1 MVGGGSAP
9 SQLSFPP
16 VFVPGICVYLP
27 LNSFHAT
34 RGFDHISRSLRV
46 IPPAKG
52 GSNVCCASR
61 IQKMH
66 VHSHGAAHNH
76 SHPPID
82 ASQGMTLIL
91 GTAVVATFAL
101 VAVELIAGY
110 AAHSIAL
117 ISDAFHNLTD
127 VPTMVIS
134 WLAARWAMRPPT
146 PEKTYGYHRA
156 GILAAFINSMLLSIV
171 ALFLIYESIRRLR
184 APVEVES
191 GLMLWVS
198 ILALVINSGIT
209 FALHSGRRDLNVRA
223 VWIHNLGDALS
234 NIAIIAGAIV
244 IRRTGANWIDPIIG
258 IGIGAMVL
266 WTGAG
271 ILRESTHILLEGLPR
286 SIDLKAVA
294 GAILKVEG
302 VQEVHDI
309 HIWTLGTDLHA
320 LSCHARIPDM
330 HMEDSEK
337 ILNRICEVLARD
349 FQISHTTVQLER
361 AGLPAEAGPLMPEPA
376 PSSRAD

>member
-1 MVGGGSAP
+1 
-9 SQLSFPP
+9 
-16 VFVPGICVYLP
+16 
-27 LNSFHAT
+27 
-34 RGFDHISRSLRV
+34 
-46 IPPAKG
+46 
-52 GSNVCCASR
+52 
-61 IQKMH
+61 
-66 VHSHGAAHNH
+66 
-76 SHPPID
+76 
-82 ASQGMTLIL
+82 MTVIL
-91 GTAVVATFAL
+91 GGAVLATFLL

-117 ISDAFHNLTD
+117 VSDALHNLTD

-134 WLAARWAMRPPT
+134 WLATRWAMRPPT
-146 PEKTYGYHRA
+146 AEKTYGYHRS
-156 GILAAFINSMLLSIV
+156 GILAAFVNSMLLTIV
-171 ALFLIYESIRRLR
+171 ALFLIYESIQRLR
-184 APVEVES
+184 APVEVAS
-191 GLMLWVS
+191 GVMLWVS
-198 ILALVINSGIT
+198 ILALVINSAIT

-234 NIAIIAGAIV
+234 NIAIIVGAVI
-244 IRRTGANWIDPIIG
+244 IRRTGANWIDPVLGIAIG
-258 IGIGAMVL
+258 GLVL
-266 WTGAG
+266 WTGFG

-286 SIDLKAVA
+286 TVELNDVA
-294 GAILKVEG
+294 AAILKVDG

-337 ILNRICEVLARD
+337 ILGQIHEVLARD

-376 PSSRAD
+376 PARRAD